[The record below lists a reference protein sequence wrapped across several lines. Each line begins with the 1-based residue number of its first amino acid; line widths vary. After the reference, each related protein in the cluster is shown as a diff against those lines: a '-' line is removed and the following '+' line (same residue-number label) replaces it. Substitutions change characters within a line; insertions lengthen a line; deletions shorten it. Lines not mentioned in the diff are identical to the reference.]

1 MAAPKEKPVVPVE
14 KRYMQTLTE
23 AAEYFGIGI
32 NRLREIAKDPTCD
45 FTVNVGNKKLMIIRP
60 KFEEFLSNHR
70 AV

>member
-1 MAAPKEKPVVPVE
+1 MAAPKERPEVPV
-14 KRYMQTLTE
+14 KDRYMLSLYE

-45 FTVNVGNKKLMIIRP
+45 FTVSVGNKKLMIIRP
-60 KFEEFLSNHR
+60 KFEDFLLNHR